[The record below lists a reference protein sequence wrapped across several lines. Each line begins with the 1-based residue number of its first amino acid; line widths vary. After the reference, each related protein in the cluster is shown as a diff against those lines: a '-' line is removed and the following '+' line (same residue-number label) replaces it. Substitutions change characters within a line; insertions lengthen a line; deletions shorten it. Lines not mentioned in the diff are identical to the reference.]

1 MKNFLKGQLPL
12 FKLAGVVFLFV
23 FIISL
28 FSLILVALN
37 SVNMALAII
46 VDLVFL
52 GCCGLFSY
60 VMASSS
66 ASTDFN
72 VLKNAHVRERN
83 GDEADPVKKMQ
94 GYRVWRGYVAGLLA
108 AVPLIIL
115 VIIGA
120 SVGQVLYKVE
130 EESSSSSS
138 SGESASV
145 AAMAETEGDEDYVI
159 IDGERYVWGP
169 NGAET
174 LLRVVYGVFYVPL
187 YTIFQ
192 TTNPWAMLY
201 GVVFL
206 SLLTGLGYQ
215 IKGIRLH
222 EQYKKLTHGDK
233 LW

>member
-1 MKNFLKGQLPL
+1 MLDK
-12 FKLAGVVFLFV
+12 
-23 FIISL
+23 I
-28 FSLILVALN
+28 AL
-37 SVNMALAII
+37 
-46 VDLVFL
+46 
-52 GCCGLFSY
+52 
-60 VMASSS
+60 
-66 ASTDFN
+66 
-72 VLKNAHVRERN
+72 
-83 GDEADPVKKMQ
+83 
-94 GYRVWRGYVAGLLA
+94 
-108 AVPLIIL
+108 IL

-120 SVGQVLYKVE
+120 SVGQVLYKVVE
-130 EESSSSSS
+130 DSSSSSS
-138 SGESASV
+138 AESSSV
-145 AAMAETEGDEDYVI
+145 AALAESEEEDFVI
-159 IDGERYVWGP
+159 IDGEKYVWGP

-201 GVVFL
+201 GAVFL

>member
-52 GCCGLFSY
+52 GCCGLFIY

-83 GDEADPVKKMQ
+83 GDEADPVKKQQ
-94 GYRVWRGYVAGLLA
+94 GYRVWRGYAAGLLA

-120 SVGQVLYKVE
+120 SVGQVLYKVVE
-130 EESSSSSS
+130 EDSSSSSS
-138 SGESASV
+138 AESSSV
-145 AAMAETEGDEDYVI
+145 AALAESEEEDFVI
-159 IDGERYVWGP
+159 IDGEKYVWGS